1 MSWQMQPQ
9 QMQQMPQQMQ
19 SMQQQMQHQQQMQ
32 NPQQHQQM
40 HNQQMPQQMQHQQMQ
55 PPQMQQ
61 QMQGSKGG
69 KGTQPGSKGGKG
81 MMQRPP
87 VQNQVRPQTPT
98 HQTPASPAGGQT
110 IVVSGCANATVSNLI
125 KGSFSVSGVNH
136 GKPTYKKDMSPPNV
150 TVLIYFWDDRD
161 GPTFSGWWIGPKVGG
176 DQVWSH
182 ADNRTSPT
190 PPPAGWHVPWDGP
203 VDPTLKLTYSTAAPP
218 LPAPAAPN
226 AGPPPRSQ
234 GGKGQVVGARP
245 PLKPP
250 GVELAKNL
258 GQEAPPNHRLKEQKR
273 RAAEAEEIQRKRQ
286 EEMKRHR
293 EEEAQRRK
301 EMAAATS
308 VRKVLAKV
316 RAARPDSY
324 DSLRV
329 QLEESIAANLEAMG
343 SMVSKVGQEAEEVLQ
358 ATQSRIDEI
367 NEQRAEEERKRSEE
381 EKRRRHEAE
390 NSAQFVEQ
398 AKADA
403 QTQQSKLQE
412 AEEMCKQLEDEG
424 DPAKLLE
431 QAEAAEKQINSVRD
445 EASSVKSSIYEK
457 QRALG
462 DMIGSKVRRELGEIL
477 AQLST
482 GIRSLDGTLHSV
494 KRRREKVAGK
504 AAAARKIND
513 KKSTFAKFDVDRDG
527 KLNKKEVEAYM
538 KATINFD
545 LPSAILDQIV
555 KKLDPISF
563 AKFRS
568 LHQRLY
574 IAKSEL
580 LAREARAAEAA
591 KQIELEE
598 KAQAL
603 MSVIHGADA
612 SLQEAEAALVEAER
626 KRSLLR
632 SMDASIDD
640 IEEGVRR
647 LDSLTKSADEA
658 FSSSHGKIEEA
669 QKLRV
674 GDMQTRGEP
683 QLLRLIHREKHGKER
698 LQRLEDLLKDLQE
711 KAKRKTLTEMDQ
723 KKSEVVLALWKKISE
738 DTTTVPQL
746 FETMNGGGSI
756 SREKFNE
763 LLRGLSDVELTDAER
778 DKLFTYVAG
787 ESASM
792 TKEIFME
799 MMKLYYTCIKSTV
812 MSEELSIK
820 SKQVRRLELGAVL
833 EALEGPRN
841 EDVAKLVR
849 LRCRASDGTEG
860 WVTYKGNQGTTFL
873 EPGGQKYVC
882 LQATEITEALDVSST
897 SIRMLAEG
905 ELIEVTE
912 FEKKDGDATRIKG
925 KAKSDGAHG
934 WITISSPN
942 ITFLQPS

>member
-1 MSWQMQPQ
+1 
-9 QMQQMPQQMQ
+9 
-19 SMQQQMQHQQQMQ
+19 
-32 NPQQHQQM
+32 
-40 HNQQMPQQMQHQQMQ
+40 MQ

-69 KGTQPGSKGGKG
+69 QPGKGGKG

-87 VQNQVRPQTPT
+87 VQNQVRPPTQTRPQIQTP
-98 HQTPASPAGGQT
+98 PSPTGGQT
-110 IVVSGCANATVSNLI
+110 IVVSGCANATVSNII

-190 PPPAGWHVPWDGP
+190 PPPAGWHVPWDGA
-203 VDPTLKLTYSTAAPP
+203 VDPTLKLTYSTAALP
-218 LPAPAAPN
+218 LPAPAPPPN
-226 AGPPPRSQ
+226 AAPRPQ

-245 PLKPP
+245 ALKPP
-250 GVELAKNL
+250 VDMGKRPELDRKKL
-258 GQEAPPNHRLKEQKR
+258 VEAPQNHRLEEQKIR

-301 EMAAATS
+301 EMVAATS

-329 QLEESIAANLEAMG
+329 LVEESIAANLEAMG

-367 NEQRAEEERKRSEE
+367 NEQRAEEERKRAEE

-390 NSAQFVEQ
+390 NSAQFIEQ
-398 AKADA
+398 AKSDA

-412 AEEMCKQLEDEG
+412 AEEMCRQLEDEG

-445 EASSVKSSIYEK
+445 EASNVKSSIYEK

-477 AQLST
+477 AKLST

-513 KKSTFAKFDVDRDG
+513 KKSTFTKFDVDRDG

-545 LPSAILDQIV
+545 LPQAILDQIV

-598 KAQAL
+598 KTQAL
-603 MSVIHGADA
+603 MSVIHEADA
-612 SLQEAEAALVEAER
+612 SLQDAEAALVEAER

-640 IEEGVRR
+640 IEEGVQR

-711 KAKRKTLTEMDQ
+711 KAKQKTLTEMDQ
-723 KKSEVVLALWKKISE
+723 KKSDVVLALWKKISD

-763 LLRGLSDVELTDAER
+763 LLRGLSDLELTDAER

-787 ESASM
+787 DSASM
-792 TKEIFME
+792 TKETFLE

-841 EDVAKLVR
+841 EEVAKLVR

-912 FEKKDGDATRIKG
+912 FEKKDGDVTRIKG
-925 KAKSDGAHG
+925 KAKSDGVHG

-942 ITFLQPS
+942 STFLQPS